1 MATATERVPVL
12 MTPDEKK
19 KVVSKAKQAGVAI
32 GEYIRRAIDGYRPS
46 EDEKALEAMI
56 NQMNKATKN
65 AENSID
71 DTLEFVRESNKR
83 IEKMESKAIKGD
95 V

>member
-1 MATATERVPVL
+1 M
-12 MTPDEKK
+12 
-19 KVVSKAKQAGVAI
+19 AI

-83 IEKMESKAIKGD
+83 IEKMESKAIKGH